1 MNIPSFSELQDLDER
16 YHIHPF
22 TNHADLYKQRT
33 YIIQKAEGVFVYDE
47 QNRKL
52 LDALAGLWCV
62 NVGYGRQEIVD
73 AVYDQ
78 MKSVAFYPSF
88 FNTTTTPTILLSE
101 KLAQLAPKRLNHTI
115 YSNSGSES
123 NETNLKIIRNYWK
136 LKGEPKRTKI
146 LARQYAYHG
155 VGIASTSLTGLPTC
169 QQPFDLPLPG
179 FIHLPAPHPYGANS
193 PLTPEDYGNWCIAET
208 IKRIDQEGANT
219 IAAFFVEPIQ
229 GAGGVIVPPPGYLKQ
244 IREICRNNGILFV
257 ADEVITGF
265 GRLGEWFASNLWD
278 LDPDLMSL
286 AKGITSGY
294 LPLGASMMSDE
305 IAEVLT
311 RQGYFAHGFTYSGHP
326 TATAAALA
334 NLNLIEKENLIPRVR
349 EEVGPYF
356 QKKLQEFSGNPAVG
370 EIRGYGLIGALELLP
385 RNGKAGLDPSNPLGI
400 KAAKIAREHGVIIR
414 GIRDL
419 IAIAPP
425 LIITREEIDFLF
437 NAIRQTIDELW
448 EK

>member
-1 MNIPSFSELQDLDER
+1 MNTPSFSELQDLDEL

-33 YIIQKAEGVFVYDE
+33 YIITKAEGCFVYDE
-47 QNRKL
+47 KNRKL

-62 NVGYGRQEIVD
+62 NVGYGRTEIAD
-73 AVYDQ
+73 AVSQQ

-88 FNTTTTPTILLSE
+88 FNTTTEPTILLSE
-101 KLAQLAPKRLNHTI
+101 KLAKIAPKRLNHTI

-136 LKGEPKRTKI
+136 LKGEPQRTKI
-146 LARQYAYHG
+146 LSRQYAYHG
-155 VGIASTSLTGLPTC
+155 VGVASTSLTGLPNC
-169 QQPFDLPLPG
+169 QQPFDLPLSG

-193 PLTPEDYGNWCIAET
+193 TLSAEDYGKWCVAET
-208 IKRIDQEGANT
+208 VKRIELEGANT

-229 GAGGVIVPPPGYLKQ
+229 GAGGVIVPPQSYLKQ
-244 IREICRNNGILFV
+244 IRQVCRDFGILFV

-294 LPLGASMMSDE
+294 IPLGASMVSDE
-305 IAEVLT
+305 ITEVIT
-311 RQGYFAHGFTYSGHP
+311 KQGYFAHGFTYSGHP
-326 TATAAALA
+326 TATAAAVA

-349 EEVGPYF
+349 DDVGPYF
-356 QKKLQEFSGNPAVG
+356 QKKLQEFKGHPAVG
-370 EIRGYGLIGALELLP
+370 EIRGCQLIGAIELLP
-385 RNGKAGLDPSNPLGI
+385 KNGKAGIDPAKPLGI

-419 IAIAPP
+419 IAVAPP
-425 LIITREEIDFLF
+425 LVITREEIDLLF
-437 NAIRQTIDELW
+437 SAIRKTIDSLW
-448 EK
+448 DN

>member
-1 MNIPSFSELQDLDER
+1 MNTLSFSELQDLDEL

-22 TNHADLYKQRT
+22 TNHTDLYKQRT
-33 YIIQKAEGVFVYDE
+33 YIIQKAEGCFVYDE
-47 QNRKL
+47 KNRKL

-62 NVGYGRQEIVD
+62 NVGYGRTEIVD
-73 AVYDQ
+73 AVCAQ

-88 FNTTTTPTILLSE
+88 FNTTTEATIRLSE
-101 KLAQLAPKRLNHTI
+101 KLAKIAPKRLNHTV

-136 LKGEPKRTKI
+136 LKGEPQRIKI
-146 LARQYAYHG
+146 LSRQYAYHG
-155 VGIASTSLTGLPTC
+155 VGVASTSLTGLPNC

-193 PLTPEDYGNWCIAET
+193 DLSPEDYGQWCIQET
-208 IKRIDQEGANT
+208 VKRIEIEGAHT

-229 GAGGVIVPPPGYLKQ
+229 GAGGVIVPPQSYLKQ
-244 IREICRNNGILFV
+244 IRQICRDFGILFV

-294 LPLGASMMSDE
+294 IPLGASMMSDE
-305 IAEVLT
+305 IAEVIT
-311 RQGYFAHGFTYSGHP
+311 KQGYFAHGFTYSGHP
-326 TATAAALA
+326 TATAAAVA

-349 EEVGPYF
+349 DDVGPYF
-356 QKKLQEFSGNPAVG
+356 QKKLQEFKGHPAVG
-370 EIRGYGLIGALELLP
+370 EIRGCQLIGAIELLP
-385 RNGKAGLDPSNPLGI
+385 ENGKAGIDPTKPLGL
-400 KAAKIAREHGVIIR
+400 KASKIARENGVIIR

-419 IAIAPP
+419 IAVAPP
-425 LIITREEIDFLF
+425 LVITREEIDLLF
-437 NAIRQTIDELW
+437 SAIRKTIDSLW

>member
-1 MNIPSFSELQDLDER
+1 MNTHSFSALQELDEL

-22 TNHADLYKQRT
+22 TNHSDLYKQGT
-33 YIIQKAEGVFVYDE
+33 YIIQKAEGCYVYDE
-47 QNRKL
+47 KNRKL

-73 AVYDQ
+73 AVCEQ
-78 MKSVAFYPSF
+78 MKAVAFYPSF

-115 YSNSGSES
+115 YSNSGSEA

-146 LARQYAYHG
+146 LAREYAYHG
-155 VGIASTSLTGLPTC
+155 VGIASTSLTGLPSC
-169 QQPFDLPLPG
+169 QQPFNLPIAG

-193 PLTPEDYGNWCIAET
+193 SLTPEEYGQWCIAET
-208 IKRIDQEGANT
+208 IKRIDQEGADT

-229 GAGGVIVPPPGYLKQ
+229 GAGGVIVPPTGYLKQ
-244 IREICRNNGILFV
+244 IRQLCRDYGILFV

-305 IAEVLT
+305 IAEVIT
-311 RQGYFAHGFTYSGHP
+311 KQGYFAHGFTYSGHP

-349 EEVGPYF
+349 DDLGPYF
-356 QKKLQEFSGNPAVG
+356 QKKLHEFAGHPSVG

-385 RNGKAGLDPSNPLGI
+385 ASGKSGLNPLKPLGI
-400 KAAKIAREHGVIIR
+400 KAAKIAREEGVIIR

-419 IAIAPP
+419 IAVAPP
-425 LIITREEIDFLF
+425 LIITREEVDFLF
-437 NAIRQTIDELW
+437 AAIRKTLDQLEDQ
-448 EK
+448 

>member
-1 MNIPSFSELQDLDER
+1 MNTPSFSALQDLDEL

-33 YIIQKAEGVFVYDE
+33 YIIQKAEGCYVYDE
-47 QNRKL
+47 KNRKL

-73 AVYDQ
+73 AVCEQ

-101 KLAQLAPKRLNHTI
+101 KLAQIAPKRLNHTI

-136 LKGEPKRTKI
+136 LKGESKRTKI

-155 VGIASTSLTGLPTC
+155 VGVASTSLTGLPNC

-179 FIHLPAPHPYGANS
+179 FIHLPAPYPYGANS
-193 PLTPEDYGNWCIAET
+193 SLSPEDYGQWCIAET
-208 IKRIDQEGANT
+208 LKRIDQEGANT

-229 GAGGVIVPPPGYLKQ
+229 GAGGVIVPPSGYLQQ
-244 IREICRNNGILFV
+244 IRQICRDYGILFV

-278 LDPDLMSL
+278 LDPDLLSL

-305 IAEVLT
+305 IAEVIT
-311 RQGYFAHGFTYSGHP
+311 KQGYFAHGFTYSGHP
-326 TATAAALA
+326 TVTAAALA

-349 EEVGPYF
+349 DEVGPYF
-356 QKKLQEFSGNPAVG
+356 QNKLQELAAHPNVG
-370 EIRGYGLIGALELLP
+370 EVRGHGLIGAIELLP
-385 RNGKAGLDPSNPLGI
+385 ATGRAGLDPMKPLGI
-400 KAAKIAREHGVIIR
+400 KAAKIAREQGVIIR

-437 NAIRQTIDELW
+437 NAIRKTIDQIDV
-448 EK
+448 K